1 MYIER
6 RHTMRQYDFEYKSY
20 DEGSGVNA
28 FGMNTEEIASLYDE
42 LANSILP
49 EIQENEKL
57 MALSYESMMSDKTPL
72 I

>member
-1 MYIER
+1 MQ
-6 RHTMRQYDFEYKSY
+6 QYDFECKSY
-20 DEGSGVNA
+20 NGETDVNA
-28 FGMNTEEIASLYDE
+28 FGIKADDIASLYDE